1 MKRHCFIYL
10 AVGVTVFLNGC
21 SVDDGYGT
29 VKLSAVTSPDIRP
42 GMSTTFGISTISV
55 SRSGEEWTIVDENID
70 NISINAGSQLELTEA
85 VLFTGEYHGVKID
98 LKPGFSMTMEDGSVV
113 DQDYPDVVLYIV
125 GGMFRYSGS
134 GNGYPDTNEYYMFTT
149 RNGALSAPIQVD
161 VNEDSFMVLTI
172 CPMFLPGDGI
182 GLAIGL
188 EYTSFLY

>member
-1 MKRHCFIYL
+1 MKRHYIIYL
-10 AVGVTVFLNGC
+10 VIGVAFLLNGC
-21 SVDDGYGT
+21 SLGEGFGT
-29 VKLSAVTSPDIRP
+29 VKLSAVTSPDIRS
-42 GMSTTFGISTISV
+42 GMSTTFGISAISM
-55 SRSGEEWTIVDENID
+55 SRTGEQWTIVDENID
-70 NISINAGSQLELTEA
+70 NISISAGSQFELTEA

-113 DQDYPDVVLYIV
+113 DQDYPDVVLYIE
-125 GGMFRYSGS
+125 GGMYRYSGS

-161 VNEDSFMVLTI
+161 VHEDSFMVLTI
-172 CPMFLPGDGI
+172 CPMFLPGDGV